1 MNNQKFQI
9 FIDLVTF
16 DQGFSELEKK
26 QSVITQTLVKMN
38 GQLLAFQKQLEQN
51 SVKKRDIKKQLDAQE
66 LQVKALQDQEQHQ
79 VEVVEGVS
87 SSKEYDAANKELQY
101 LTHERSAQ
109 EQKMLQHLNK
119 LETAEKEYASVLQK
133 AELEIADIHAQIG
146 AEQVLY
152 QDIEQHIDA
161 LKKDRCEKLNL
172 VPQEW
177 LDVYENMRGKVKDPV
192 VVVSQDS
199 CSACFSLISSRD
211 LQALQHQELLQ
222 CKDCYRF
229 LYCEKK

>member
-1 MNNQKFQI
+1 MNNQKFQS

-16 DQGFSELEKK
+16 DQGFSDLEKK
-26 QSVITQTLVKMN
+26 QGVIQQALVKMN
-38 GQLLAFQKQLEQN
+38 DQLLTFQKQLEHN
-51 SVKKRDIKKQLDAQE
+51 SLKKRDIKKQLDAQE
-66 LQVKALQDQEQHQ
+66 LQVKTLQEQEQHQ

-87 SSKEYDAANKELQY
+87 SSKEYQAANKELQF
-101 LTHERSAQ
+101 LKHERNAQ

-119 LETAEKEYASVLQK
+119 LETAEKEYASILQK
-133 AELEIADIHAQIG
+133 AELEIADINVKIT
-146 AEQVLY
+146 AEKDLMQGV
-152 QDIEQHIDA
+152 EQQIDA
-161 LKKDRCEKLNL
+161 LKKDRSGKLNH

-177 LDVYENMRGKVKDPV
+177 LDVYENMRGRVKDPV
-192 VVVSQDS
+192 VMVSQDS